1 MSWKPNLSD
10 VEESKAKGYLLK
22 KATEEAIF
30 KFMLRFRGYKT
41 DSTGRIYC
49 AFLEDSSIDPKPN
62 KYILVAKSYIYGD
75 IVSCH
80 LRAVIMAM
88 NTNAKLIMYIDKG
101 NNFYEFDP
109 DEIMKEGNHELNERV
124 GEKMANFKVKLGKR
138 FSGG

>member
-10 VEESKAKGYLLK
+10 VEQSQAKGNLLK

-30 KFMLRFRGYKT
+30 KFMLKFREYKI
-41 DSTGRIYC
+41 DSTGRRYC
-49 AFLEDSSIDPKPN
+49 SLLEDSSIDPKSN

-88 NTNAKLIMYIDKG
+88 NIDAKLIMYIEKG

-109 DEIMKEGNHELNERV
+109 NEIMKEGNHELNERV
-124 GEKMANFKVKLGKR
+124 GEKMANFKIKLGKR
-138 FSGG
+138 FGE